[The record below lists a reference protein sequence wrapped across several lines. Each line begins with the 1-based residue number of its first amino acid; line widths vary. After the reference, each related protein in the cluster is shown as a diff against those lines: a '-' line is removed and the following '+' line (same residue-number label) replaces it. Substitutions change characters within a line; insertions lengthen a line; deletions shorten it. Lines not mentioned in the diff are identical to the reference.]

1 MDSTTALPFLFLI
14 SVKGIAE
21 ETDVQPDN
29 EVGNHTG
36 IGRIF
41 LTLDQQH
48 LAAALYLFFKNSF

>member
-36 IGRIF
+36 IGDVPNKPVSRI
-41 LTLDQQH
+41 
-48 LAAALYLFFKNSF
+48 